1 MEDLS
6 FTGLEAAWQAFHRSR
21 NRDGYDAVSVRL
33 RLSAVP
39 FDVVES
45 PRHGAE
51 FGMQD
56 ATGELIPG
64 ELLPDGHVRFDVGVV
79 ARRLRETGAISFVG
93 PYAHGPA
100 GDQFLYLNW
109 RKPGTGN
116 DWVSRRKL
124 RLTSLSWDELLAADQ
139 RGDSFAF
146 DATGRMGHSTV
157 PVEWKR
163 EKRGG

>member
-1 MEDLS
+1 LDDAS
-6 FTGLEAAWQAFHRSR
+6 FAGLDAASQAFHRSR

-39 FDVVES
+39 FDDARF
-45 PRHGAE
+45 PQHTGTE

-56 ATGELIPG
+56 AKGELIPG
-64 ELLPDGHVRFDVGVV
+64 ELLPDGHVLFDVGVV
-79 ARRLRETGAISFVG
+79 GRRLRETKAITFVG

-124 RLTSLSWDELLAADQ
+124 RLTSVLWDELLAADHL
-139 RGDSFAF
+139 GDAFAF
-146 DATGRMGHSTV
+146 DATGRMGHGSV
-157 PVEWKR
+157 PVEWRR
-163 EKRGG
+163 EAT